1 MTIRTCLCLEVLREV
16 GRRCSSFLILGIL
29 NLVLF
34 REQDRPLLTDKEFVK
49 VLQEASK
56 KNQGSNESTAG
67 DIMMLFLLLQRSNH
81 QSTLSLGCI
90 YSNHDVTIA
99 TLTQL

>member
-34 REQDRPLLTDKEFVK
+34 REQEPPLGTDKEFVK

-56 KNQGSNESTAG
+56 IRTKVELNQQ
-67 DIMMLFLLLQRSNH
+67 L
-81 QSTLSLGCI
+81 
-90 YSNHDVTIA
+90 A
-99 TLTQL
+99 TS